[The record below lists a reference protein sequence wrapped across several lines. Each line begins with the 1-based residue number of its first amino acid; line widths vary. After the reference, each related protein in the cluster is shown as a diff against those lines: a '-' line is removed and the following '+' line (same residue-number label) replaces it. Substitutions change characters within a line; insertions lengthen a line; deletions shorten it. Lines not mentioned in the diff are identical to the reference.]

1 MAQRTNPPRRVR
13 QKFAATAS
21 STSTSTSRASD
32 EDYFQLRHRT
42 RAGQSQLPTKKLLL
56 CLDYGT
62 SLTSMSYAILDPDDV
77 PTDFDPSAIKCIVNW
92 PGASQFSHSDIPFV
106 PSESWYGDGRF
117 LWGYEVQNTLRKV
130 SEGERTQWM
139 KGIVQLP
146 KLLLDNDME
155 DLDEDQLALPR
166 EALRN
171 VGRTATEAIRDY
183 LMKAFKH
190 AHRQLV
196 GKKGFNDSWQ
206 VELALCVPSKWST
219 YAHLTMQEIILEVV
233 DSTEMR
239 GREFSLFIIDEPEAA
254 VTLALTDE
262 HTRRIIKVR
271 LAAETASMLAT
282 LIISRKCPPS
292 LCVMPEV
299 VLS

>member
-1 MAQRTNPPRRVR
+1 MHQ
-13 QKFAATAS
+13 
-21 STSTSTSRASD
+21 
-32 EDYFQLRHRT
+32 
-42 RAGQSQLPTKKLLL
+42 
-56 CLDYGT
+56 
-62 SLTSMSYAILDPDDV
+62 
-77 PTDFDPSAIKCIVNW
+77 
-92 PGASQFSHSDIPFV
+92 
-106 PSESWYGDGRF
+106 
-117 LWGYEVQNTLRKV
+117 
-130 SEGERTQWM
+130 GERTQWM

-262 HTRRIIKVR
+262 HTRRIIKAFINDTRQR
-271 LAAETASMLAT
+271 LAHITELGRNRTYGKESVLHDDLFRPFENDLKRNYNPVDWEEETGRDLRVFGLEEDSTRNFGDGIMFIT
-282 LIISRKCPPS
+282 K
-292 LCVMPEV
+292 
-299 VLS
+299 

>member
-1 MAQRTNPPRRVR
+1 
-13 QKFAATAS
+13 
-21 STSTSTSRASD
+21 
-32 EDYFQLRHRT
+32 
-42 RAGQSQLPTKKLLL
+42 
-56 CLDYGT
+56 
-62 SLTSMSYAILDPDDV
+62 
-77 PTDFDPSAIKCIVNW
+77 
-92 PGASQFSHSDIPFV
+92 
-106 PSESWYGDGRF
+106 
-117 LWGYEVQNTLRKV
+117 
-130 SEGERTQWM
+130 M

-190 AHRQLV
+190 AHNQLV

-233 DSTEMR
+233 DSTDMR

-262 HTRRIIKVR
+262 TTRRIIKVR
-271 LAAETASMLAT
+271 LAAETASVLAT
-282 LIISRKCPPS
+282 LIISRKCLPL
-292 LCVMPEV
+292 LCVTLGV
-299 VLS
+299 VLSTRSPTGYDSRIPSDSMK